1 MKRVLCVIDDDPEMT
16 ELVRFLLA
24 EQELEIEATCSTAE
38 EAVKLVKDNMADLV
52 ILDHFIDGDV
62 MGLEAA
68 ALIKQAR
75 PEVKIILLSSHDL
88 AVEAD
93 REPAID
99 AFVPKSRLDD
109 LVPTSLRLLDI

>member
-1 MKRVLCVIDDDPEMT
+1 MT

-24 EQELEIEATCSTAE
+24 EKELDISASCSSAE
-38 EAVKLVKDNMADLV
+38 EAVRLVKDNMADLV

-68 ALIKQAR
+68 PLIKQAR

>member
-1 MKRVLCVIDDDPEMT
+1 MT

-24 EQELEIEATCSTAE
+24 EAHLEIEGTCSTAE
-38 EAVKLVKDNMADLV
+38 EAIKLVKDSSADLV
-52 ILDHFIDGDV
+52 ILDHFIQGDV

-68 ALIKQAR
+68 PLIKQAR
-75 PEVKIILLSSHDL
+75 PEVKILLLSSHDL
-88 AVEAD
+88 AVESD

-109 LVPTSLRLLDI
+109 LVPTSLRLLGIKDHQR